1 MTESSAAAFAVL
13 SMVAVAV
20 AGLLPQ
26 AIKKILQLTA
36 IKPALIF
43 IVLFI
48 MKIFTKLGLPLNRPI
63 IMNKV

>member
-1 MTESSAAAFAVL
+1 MTESWVTTFAVL

-20 AGLLPQ
+20 AGSFPQ
-26 AIKKILQLTA
+26 AIKKILQVNA

-48 MKIFTKLGLPLNRPI
+48 MKIFTKLGLPSNRCLI
-63 IMNKV
+63 L